1 MRKARVWAGAL
12 GLLCSTWAGA
22 ASADEEESWFD
33 QDPDEAKKEEASDEA
48 SEEDDA
54 SEGDDDGDAQAGPRG
69 GLARGSIALTGGI
82 HLGMGGKASID
93 IPGPLDAED
102 DLVATIGLQLGAEYV
117 MLDYLA
123 LGGELRLSGV
133 NTKGADDADVGR
145 DMLTDIVVKPRGRY
159 VFETIGLE
167 AFAQL
172 PFGVSIPNINDKKT
186 GDASVG
192 FTLGAGLGASYFFS
206 EKWGI
211 SSDFTWLFHWYGVEE
226 TNLSNND
233 KVDSTVKLSQFH
245 WFINAVYAL

>member
-117 MLDYLA
+117 LLDYLA

-159 VFETIGLE
+159 VFESIGLE
-167 AFAQL
+167 AYAAL
-172 PFGVSIPNINDKKT
+172 PAGVSIPNINDKK
-186 GDASVG
+186 GGEASVG
-192 FTLGAGLGASYFFS
+192 FTVGAGLGASYFFS
-206 EKWGI
+206 EKLGI
-211 SSDFTWLFHWYGVEE
+211 GSDLSWLWHWYGLEE
-226 TNLSNND
+226 VNLTNNVRVN
-233 KVDSTVKLSQFH
+233 STVKLSPIT
-245 WFINAVYAL
+245 WFVTAMYAL